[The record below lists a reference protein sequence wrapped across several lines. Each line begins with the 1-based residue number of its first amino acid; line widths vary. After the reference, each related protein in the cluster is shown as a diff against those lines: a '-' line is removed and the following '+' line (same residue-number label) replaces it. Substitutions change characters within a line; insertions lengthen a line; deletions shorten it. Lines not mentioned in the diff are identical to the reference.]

1 MITGDGVDDGV
12 AMGNAIRA
20 SVQNNAKSF
29 KARSRAARKRKAQAR
44 SLRHGKGLYMRGTGE
59 VSGEASVS
67 SLRHEREARV
77 SSLRLELGH
86 DGASV
91 VMLVVHEDKETTT
104 TTTIMKKE
112 EKKKKKKKRRKEMKM
127 KTFVDQPESPL
138 AQPPLQP
145 AQRCV
150 VQLRLNAKGRAF
162 FRSASTSSL
171 ASFSASSVVCV
182 GLHP

>member
-1 MITGDGVDDGV
+1 MIPTMIPMITGDGVDDDV
-12 AMGNAIRA
+12 AMGNAMRA
-20 SVQNNAKSF
+20 SAQNNAKSF
-29 KARSRAARKRKAQAR
+29 KARSRAARKCKTQVRI
-44 SLRHGKGLYMRGTGE
+44 LRHGKELYMRGMGE

-67 SLRHEREARV
+67 SPLKSLRHD
-77 SSLRLELGH
+77 LGH

-104 TTTIMKKE
+104 TTS
-112 EKKKKKKKRRKEMKM
+112 KKKKKKKSRKETKT
-127 KTFVDQPESPL
+127 KTFADQPEAPL
-138 AQPPLQP
+138 APQPPLQP

-171 ASFSASSVVCV
+171 APFYASSAVCV

>member
-20 SVQNNAKSF
+20 SVQNNANSF
-29 KARSRAARKRKAQAR
+29 KARSRAARKRKAQVR

-67 SLRHEREARV
+67 SLRHE
-77 SSLRLELGH
+77 LGH

-91 VMLVVHEDKETTT
+91 VMLVVHEDKETT

-127 KTFVDQPESPL
+127 KTFVDQPEAPL

>member
-29 KARSRAARKRKAQAR
+29 KARSRAARKRKAQVR

-67 SLRHEREARV
+67 SLRHE
-77 SSLRLELGH
+77 LGH

-104 TTTIMKKE
+104 TTIIMKKE
-112 EKKKKKKKRRKEMKM
+112 EKKKKKKKKKRRKEMKM
-127 KTFVDQPESPL
+127 KTFVDQPEAPL